1 MWGKRNRSHDPHT
14 PTVRPDEAL
23 EAVQGRIPSR
33 VETGQSPDVQD
44 NLSERSPCDLIEL
57 SVECDR

>member
-1 MWGKRNRSHDPHT
+1 M
-14 PTVRPDEAL
+14 RPYEAL
-23 EAVQGRIPSR
+23 EAVQGRIPSS

-57 SVECDR
+57 SAECDRWATDRYG